1 MATGGIVVSDHPHPR
16 WLDVVFALFLV
27 TGVTVGAYCLWAVAE
42 WIHSQGEGA
51 LHDMSGCTLVLVA
64 ATSRSRARRGMKI
77 PAKWIVCHVL
87 LAAVSG
93 VGGSATAQAKPRFL
107 NPATLPTSRGYT
119 QVVEVPAGERMVYIS
134 GQVPLDQNGNVVG
147 AGNFRRQAEQVF
159 VNLDR
164 ALAAVGA
171 TFADVVK
178 INYYIRDVSHLADLR
193 AVRDQHVNTAAPPAS
208 TLVEV
213 SHLFR
218 EDVLLEIEAVA
229 AVGSR

>member
-1 MATGGIVVSDHPHPR
+1 
-16 WLDVVFALFLV
+16 
-27 TGVTVGAYCLWAVAE
+27 
-42 WIHSQGEGA
+42 
-51 LHDMSGCTLVLVA
+51 MSGCTLVLVA
-64 ATSRSRARRGMKI
+64 ATSVSRARSGMKT

-93 VGGSATAQAKPRFL
+93 VGGSATAQTKPRFL
-107 NPATLPTSRGYT
+107 NPATLPPARGYT